1 MNLWLTL
8 HLIGVL
14 LMVGNIIMAA
24 FWKIRADLTKNP
36 LIIHHAA
43 KNVMIADYSFTIP
56 GLILIIISGAVM
68 AGKSG
73 VSLLGLNW
81 LTLSLI
87 LFAITGLIWLA
98 ILIPMQF
105 RMIRFSADSVKTGVI
120 SAEYR
125 RASRQW
131 AIYGV
136 MATIL
141 PIVILYLMVMK
152 GF

>member
-14 LMVGNIIMAA
+14 LMVGNIITAA
-24 FWKIRADLTKNP
+24 FWKVRADLTRNP
-36 LIIHHAA
+36 LVIHHAV
-43 KNVMIADYSFTIP
+43 KNVMTADYFFTIP
-56 GLILIIISGAVM
+56 GLVLIIISGAVM
-68 AGKSG
+68 AGQFG
-73 VSLLGLNW
+73 VSLVGLNW

-87 LFAITGLIWLA
+87 LLLITGFIWLA
-98 ILIPMQF
+98 ILIPLQL
-105 RMIRFSADSVKTGVI
+105 RMIRYSADSVKTGVI

-136 MATIL
+136 AATFL

>member
-1 MNLWLTL
+1 MWLTL

-14 LMVGNIIMAA
+14 LMVGNIITAA
-24 FWKIRADLTKNP
+24 FWKVRADLTRNP
-36 LIIHHAA
+36 LVIHHAV
-43 KNVMIADYSFTIP
+43 KNVMIADYFFTIP
-56 GLILIIISGAVM
+56 GLVLIIISGAVM
-68 AGKSG
+68 AGQFG
-73 VSLLGLNW
+73 VSLVGLNW

-87 LFAITGLIWLA
+87 LLLITGFIWLA
-98 ILIPMQF
+98 ILIPLQL
-105 RMIRFSADSVKTGVI
+105 RMIRYSADSVKTGVI

-136 MATIL
+136 AATFL

>member
-1 MNLWLTL
+1 VNLWLTM

-14 LMVGNIIMAA
+14 LMVGNTITAA
-24 FWKIRADLTKNP
+24 FWKVRADLTKNP
-36 LIIHHAA
+36 FVIHQAA

-87 LFAITGLIWLA
+87 LLAITGFIWLA
-98 ILIPMQF
+98 ILIPLQL
-105 RMIRFSADSVKTGVI
+105 RMIRFSADSVKTGAI
-120 SAEYR
+120 SMEYR

-136 MATIL
+136 AATFL
-141 PIVILYLMVMK
+141 PIFILYLMVMK